1 MTDLEW
7 EQLRDTLAAE
17 DLAQQAILEML
28 EAEAKGTP
36 VANPLHWCRKCA
48 ARRRINQRKRNHFDL
63 TEDTHDR
70 VEASLLPGLQE
81 PASQLELLAAGEGRA
96 EDEPK
101 LRVLSM
107 TSAAVRKRRS
117 RRRLRDGRKAA

>member
-48 ARRRINQRKRNHFDL
+48 GRRRINQRKRNHFDL